1 VASSGKVIACE
12 VRRRSWRIQQLQ
24 NISNLFAR
32 YTLEAGLPEHLR
44 HEHCLKHSCATH
56 LLAKGADVIVV
67 KDWLGHRDI
76 RSTMEYAQIRN
87 AQRDAAAKVYLQ
99 G

>member
-1 VASSGKVIACE
+1 LFSLSITWQTPVIIGDNRPFLGKKYAPE
-12 VRRRSWRIQQLQ
+12 
-24 NISNLFAR
+24 

-87 AQRDAAAKVYLQ
+87 AQRDAAAAKVYLQ